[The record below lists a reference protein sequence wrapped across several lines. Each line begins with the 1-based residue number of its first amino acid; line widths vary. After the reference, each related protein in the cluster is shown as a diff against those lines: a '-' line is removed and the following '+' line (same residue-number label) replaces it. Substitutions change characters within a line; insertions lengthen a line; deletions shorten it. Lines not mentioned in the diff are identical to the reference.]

1 MPVCVDASFALKLVI
16 PEKGSEFVSGK
27 WEEWINDGIAI
38 IAPRLFAF
46 EIQSVLRRK
55 VFKKEIRESEGL
67 LAWETIWNAGVG
79 IRHHDDLWQMAWEIA
94 RKYNLPTTYDATY
107 LALSELAE
115 CELWTGDRRFF
126 NSTVGR
132 ERLLR
137 VIPD

>member
-16 PEKGSEFVSGK
+16 PEKGSEFVSRK
-27 WEEWINDGIAI
+27 WGEWMSEGIEI

-55 VFKKEIRESEGL
+55 VFRKEIRESEGV
-67 LAWETIWNAGVG
+67 LAWETLWNSGIR
-79 IRHHDDLWQMAWEIA
+79 IRHHDDLWQMAWKIA
-94 RKYNLPTTYDATY
+94 GKYHLPTTYDATY
-107 LALSELAE
+107 LALSELTGS
-115 CELWTGDRRFF
+115 ELWTGDRKFF
-126 NSTVGR
+126 NSTAGR